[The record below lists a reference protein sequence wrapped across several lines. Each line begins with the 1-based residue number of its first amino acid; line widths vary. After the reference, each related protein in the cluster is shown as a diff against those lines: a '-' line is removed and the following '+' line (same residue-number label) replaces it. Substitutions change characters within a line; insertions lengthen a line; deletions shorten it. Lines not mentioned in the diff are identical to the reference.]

1 MERTLGEHVTSLQNR
16 IQSLRKQLTD
26 PTRTEIEG
34 NRIQTEIQVA
44 ELALGY
50 YRKAFELEREIA

>member
-1 MERTLGEHVTSLQNR
+1 MERTLGEHVTYLQNR
-16 IQSLRKQLTD
+16 IQSLQKQLTD
-26 PTRTEIEG
+26 TTLTEIER
-34 NRIQTEIQVA
+34 NRVQTEIHVA